1 MSGDSSK
8 IEELVAKYE
17 LLSESGGG
25 GLRSVEE
32 KLNNDVLSGWLDI
45 ASSGGLSP
53 EQMEDIRRRC
63 TVSFATRK
71 RKAASRS
78 TSTGDESSGN
88 GANNGQNEK
97 RVSRA
102 TTSKKS
108 QSIRR
113 ADEQEQNVRDSESAS
128 RSNEDGG
135 ELEFEQQ
142 DESAKKDPPPIVLSR
157 DAKLAK
163 AREYLA
169 EMRGKRD
176 DYLNQSSNDGHDT
189 PYLLVRLPSLMEQTE
204 TTMEWFFEDSMS
216 EPVDECIR
224 MMIQDAIDL
233 YDLGMKSAVSFL
245 DTGDKAWLPVS
256 FTSLAALAI
265 DLEELCIP
273 TVAESHT
280 RQEVKSAVVQA
291 KDSGLFDLPTNQT
304 PKNLAKHFLTMN
316 VATKSYLLTM
326 VHCAVGCGMFNSL
339 DIEDLT
345 AGKDPIVSRDVL
357 TILNFDEGST
367 PEDTNDL
374 LKSFRKGFDDENNTH
389 FDKTKLME
397 SFLRIRLEVH
407 HLSDEHWESMEK
419 HGSSNK
425 PDSEPVTVR
434 SRRYFNTQARKTNAM
449 IALTMLT
456 ASTFIHEHTCSNVD
470 YSDTQ
475 TVVDVLMYQNTMSF
489 LNQCVGTKLL
499 MLKTYDG
506 TASDKYMESVFTG
519 LGDLAAKAVTG
530 SGKGSG
536 RSAYFDDITVLF
548 DLDSDDEEDHDELLV
563 ILGYDKDGG
572 NGDDMEFDS
581 VLI

>member
-45 ASSGGLSP
+45 ASSGALSP
-53 EQMEDIRRRC
+53 EQIEDIRRRC

-71 RKAASRS
+71 RKAVPRS
-78 TSTGDESSGN
+78 TSTGDENSGN
-88 GANNGQNEK
+88 SANNDQNEK
-97 RVSRA
+97 RRSRA

-113 ADEQEQNVRDSESAS
+113 ADEQEKNVRDSESPS

-135 ELEFEQQ
+135 DLENEQQ
-142 DESAKKDPPPIVLSR
+142 DESVKKDPPPIVLSR

-176 DYLNQSSNDGHDT
+176 DYLNQSGNDGHDT

-224 MMIQDAIDL
+224 MVIQDAIDL
-233 YDLGMKSAVSFL
+233 YDLGMRAAVSFL
-245 DTGDKAWLPVS
+245 DAADKAWIPVC
-256 FTSLAALAI
+256 FTSLASLAN
-265 DLEELCIP
+265 DLEELCIS
-273 TVAESHT
+273 TISESFT
-280 RQEVKSAVVQA
+280 RKEVKGALVHA
-291 KDSGLFDLPTNQT
+291 RDSELFELPTQQS
-304 PKNLAKHFLTMN
+304 PKHLAKHFLTMN
-316 VATKSYLLTM
+316 VATKGYLLNL
-326 VHCAVGCGMFNSL
+326 VHCAAGCGMFNSL

-345 AGKDPIVSRDVL
+345 TGKDPIVSRDVL
-357 TILNFDEGST
+357 TILNYDQGST

-374 LKSFRKGFDDENNTH
+374 LKSMKKGFDDQSNTH
-389 FDKTKLME
+389 SDKTKLMLC
-397 SFLRIRLEVH
+397 FLRIRLEIH
-407 HLSDEHWESMEK
+407 HLSDERWETMEK

-434 SRRYFNTQARKTNAM
+434 SQRYFDTQARKTNAM

-456 ASTFIHEHTCSNVD
+456 ASTFIHEHTSSYVD
-470 YSDTQ
+470 YGDDQ
-475 TVVDVLMYQNTMSF
+475 TGVDVLLYRNTIPF
-489 LNQCVGTKLL
+489 LFQSIGTKLL
-499 MLKTYDG
+499 MAKTYDG
-506 TASDKYMESVFTG
+506 TASDEYMESVHTG
-519 LGDLAAKAVTG
+519 LGDLATKAATSSIG
-530 SGKGSG
+530 SK
-536 RSAYFDDITVLF
+536 YHDDIAVLF
-548 DLDSDDEEDHDELLV
+548 DLDNDDEEDHDDLLV
-563 ILGYDKDGG
+563 ILGYDKYGD